1 MSKVDI
7 FDDNYNY
14 IGVEDKQV
22 VHQNGIWHRVFTC
35 QIFNS
40 RDKCV
45 YFQKKAPNRY
55 SFSRPDYIDISVGGH
70 YKAGENIEDGIREI
84 YEETGL
90 TNIRFQDL
98 IPIGIRQT
106 ASTIAENYIA
116 NEFQHVYLLDYK
128 GAFSSLLKENE
139 ETSGFVKLDI
149 DDVFNLLIHQEAT
162 IRGEFAFLRD
172 NSAIVEDID
181 ITLNDFVPSYLRID
195 QFMLRLIVAI
205 QRYMDDLQNNKKRL
219 LFL

>member
-181 ITLNDFVPSYLRID
+181 ITLNDFVPSYLRVD

>member
-1 MSKVDI
+1 MSKIDI
-7 FDDNYNY
+7 YDDNYNY

-22 VHQNGIWHRVFTC
+22 VHRNGLWHRVFTC

-40 RDKCV
+40 RDNCV

-55 SFSRPDYIDISVGGH
+55 SFSRPDYVDISVGGH
-70 YKAGENIEDGIREI
+70 YEAGENIEDGIREI

-90 TNIRFQDL
+90 SDIKFQDL
-98 IPIGIRQT
+98 ISIGIRQT

-128 GAFSSLLKENE
+128 GDFSDLLKENE

-149 DDVFNLLIHQEAT
+149 DDVLNLLICQKT
-162 IRGEFAFLRD
+162 SIKGEFAFLRD
-172 NSAIVEDID
+172 KTVTVESVD
-181 ITLNDFVPSYLRID
+181 ITLNDFVPSYLRVD

-205 QRYMDDLQNNKKRL
+205 QRYMDDLQSNKKRL

>member
-1 MSKVDI
+1 MSKIDI
-7 FDDNYNY
+7 YDDNYNY

-22 VHQNGIWHRVFTC
+22 VHRNGIWHSVFTC

-40 RDKCV
+40 RDNCV

-55 SFSRPDYIDISVGGH
+55 SFSRPDYVDISVGGH
-70 YKAGENIEDGIREI
+70 YEAGENIEDGIREI

-90 TNIRFQDL
+90 SDIKFQDL
-98 IPIGIRQT
+98 ISIGIRQT

-128 GAFSSLLKENE
+128 GDFSDLLKENE

-149 DDVFNLLIHQEAT
+149 DDVLNLLICQKT
-162 IRGEFAFLRD
+162 SIKGEFAFLRD
-172 NSAIVEDID
+172 KTVTVESVD
-181 ITLNDFVPSYLRID
+181 ITLNDFVPSYLRVD

-205 QRYMDDLQNNKKRL
+205 QRYMDDLQSNKKRL

>member
-70 YKAGENIEDGIREI
+70 YKSGENIEDGIREI

-181 ITLNDFVPSYLRID
+181 ITLNDFVPSYLRVD

>member
-1 MSKVDI
+1 MSKIDI
-7 FDDNYNY
+7 YDDNYNY

-22 VHQNGIWHRVFTC
+22 VHRNGIWHRVFTC

-40 RDKCV
+40 RDNCV

-55 SFSRPDYIDISVGGH
+55 SFSRPDYVDISVGGH
-70 YKAGENIEDGIREI
+70 YEAGENIEDGIREI

-90 TNIRFQDL
+90 SDIKFQDL
-98 IPIGIRQT
+98 ISIGIRQT

-128 GAFSSLLKENE
+128 GDFSDLLKENE

-149 DDVFNLLIHQEAT
+149 DDVLNLLICQKT
-162 IRGEFAFLRD
+162 SIKGEFAFLRD
-172 NSAIVEDID
+172 KTVTVESVD
-181 ITLNDFVPSYLRID
+181 ITLNDFVPSYLRVD

-205 QRYMDDLQNNKKRL
+205 QRYMDDLQSNKKRL

>member
-1 MSKVDI
+1 MSKIDI
-7 FDDNYNY
+7 YDDNYNY
-14 IGVEDKQV
+14 ISVEDKQV
-22 VHQNGIWHRVFTC
+22 VHRNGIWHRVFTC

-40 RDKCV
+40 RDNCV

-55 SFSRPDYIDISVGGH
+55 SFSRPDYVDISVGGH
-70 YKAGENIEDGIREI
+70 YEAGENIEDGIREI

-90 TNIRFQDL
+90 SDIKFQDL
-98 IPIGIRQT
+98 ISIGIRQT

-128 GAFSSLLKENE
+128 GDFSDLLKENE

-149 DDVFNLLIHQEAT
+149 DDVLNLLICQKT
-162 IRGEFAFLRD
+162 SIKGEFAFLRD
-172 NSAIVEDID
+172 KTVTVESVD
-181 ITLNDFVPSYLRID
+181 ITLNDFVPSYLRVD

-205 QRYMDDLQNNKKRL
+205 QRYMDDLQSNKKRL

>member
-1 MSKVDI
+1 MSKIDI
-7 FDDNYNY
+7 YDDNYNY

-22 VHQNGIWHRVFTC
+22 VHRNGLWHRVFTC

-40 RDKCV
+40 RDNCV

-55 SFSRPDYIDISVGGH
+55 SFSRPDYVDISVGGH
-70 YKAGENIEDGIREI
+70 YEAGENIEDGIREI

-90 TNIRFQDL
+90 SDIKFQDL
-98 IPIGIRQT
+98 ISIGIRQT

-128 GAFSSLLKENE
+128 GDFSDLLKENE
-139 ETSGFVKLDI
+139 ETSGFVKPDI
-149 DDVFNLLIHQEAT
+149 DDVLNLLICQKT
-162 IRGEFAFLRD
+162 SIKGEFAFLRD
-172 NSAIVEDID
+172 KTVTVESVD
-181 ITLNDFVPSYLRID
+181 ITLNDFVPSYLRVD

-205 QRYMDDLQNNKKRL
+205 QRYMDDLQSNKKRL

>member
-1 MSKVDI
+1 M
-7 FDDNYNY
+7 
-14 IGVEDKQV
+14 
-22 VHQNGIWHRVFTC
+22 FTC

-40 RDKCV
+40 RDNCV

-55 SFSRPDYIDISVGGH
+55 SFSRPDYVDISVGGH
-70 YKAGENIEDGIREI
+70 YEAGENIEDGIREI

-90 TNIRFQDL
+90 SDIKFQDL
-98 IPIGIRQT
+98 ISIGIRQT

-128 GAFSSLLKENE
+128 GDFSDLLKENE

-149 DDVFNLLIHQEAT
+149 DDVLNLLICQKT
-162 IRGEFAFLRD
+162 SIKGEFAFLRD
-172 NSAIVEDID
+172 KTVTVESVD
-181 ITLNDFVPSYLRID
+181 ITLNDFVPSYLRVD

-205 QRYMDDLQNNKKRL
+205 QRYMDDLQSNKKRL

>member
-1 MSKVDI
+1 MSKIDI
-7 FDDNYNY
+7 YDDNYNY

-22 VHQNGIWHRVFTC
+22 VHRNGIWHRVFTC

-40 RDKCV
+40 RDNCV

-55 SFSRPDYIDISVGGH
+55 SFSRPDYVDISVGGH
-70 YKAGENIEDGIREI
+70 YEAGENIEDGIREI

-90 TNIRFQDL
+90 SDIKFQDL
-98 IPIGIRQT
+98 ISIGIRQT

-128 GAFSSLLKENE
+128 GDFYDLLKENE

-149 DDVFNLLIHQEAT
+149 DDVLNLLICQKT
-162 IRGEFAFLRD
+162 SIKGEFAFLRD
-172 NSAIVEDID
+172 KTVTVESVD
-181 ITLNDFVPSYLRID
+181 ITLNDFVPSYLRVD

-205 QRYMDDLQNNKKRL
+205 QRYMDDLQSNKKRL

>member
-1 MSKVDI
+1 MSKIDI
-7 FDDNYNY
+7 YDDNYNY

-22 VHQNGIWHRVFTC
+22 VHRNGIWHRVFTC

-40 RDKCV
+40 RDNCV

-55 SFSRPDYIDISVGGH
+55 SFSRPDYVDISVGGH

-90 TNIRFQDL
+90 SDIKFQDL
-98 IPIGIRQT
+98 ISIGIRQT

-128 GAFSSLLKENE
+128 GDFSDLLKENE

-149 DDVFNLLIHQEAT
+149 DDVLNLLICQKT
-162 IRGEFAFLRD
+162 SIKGEFAFLRD
-172 NSAIVEDID
+172 KTVTVESVD
-181 ITLNDFVPSYLRID
+181 ITLNDFVPSYLRVD

-205 QRYMDDLQNNKKRL
+205 QRYMDDLQSNKKRL

>member
-1 MSKVDI
+1 MSKIDI
-7 FDDNYNY
+7 YDDNYNY

-22 VHQNGIWHRVFTC
+22 VHRNCIWHIVFTC

-40 RDKCV
+40 RDNCV

-55 SFSRPDYIDISVGGH
+55 SFSRPDYVDISVGGH
-70 YKAGENIEDGIREI
+70 YEAGENIEDGIREI

-90 TNIRFQDL
+90 SDIKFQDL
-98 IPIGIRQT
+98 ISIGIRQT

-128 GAFSSLLKENE
+128 GDFSDLLKENE

-149 DDVFNLLIHQEAT
+149 DDVLNLLICQKT
-162 IRGEFAFLRD
+162 SIKGEFAFLRD
-172 NSAIVEDID
+172 KTVTVESVD
-181 ITLNDFVPSYLRID
+181 ITLNDFVPSYLRVD

-205 QRYMDDLQNNKKRL
+205 QRYMDDLQSNKKRL